1 MTEGDTAPN
10 LYRSSIGGS
19 LPAARTSAADAA
31 GAFAGARLAM
41 ERGAWSS
48 GAADA
53 FMAELTGHA
62 GAAGTAAGE
71 CRDALQ
77 SRYDH
82 EPAVVDRTDWRAR
95 WGTRRGPQPV

>member
-1 MTEGDTAPN
+1 MSEGDTAPN

-19 LPAARTSAADAA
+19 LPAVRTSAADAA
-31 GAFAGARLAM
+31 SAFDAARRAM

-53 FMAELTGHA
+53 FVAELVGH
-62 GAAGTAAGE
+62 GDAARTAAGE

-77 SRYDH
+77 ARYDR
-82 EPAVVDRTDWRAR
+82 EPAVVERTDWRAR